1 MKSESRVWI
10 WLQAMTR
17 SFRTQ
22 SARRLRVSETV
33 SLGERRFI
41 AVVEYDQRRFLIGGA
56 NGSIALLTALDGTS
70 QNQSETRPPIAR
82 IAGCR

>member
-10 WLQAMTR
+10 WLQTMAR

-22 SARRLRVSETV
+22 SARRLRVSESV

-56 NGSIALLTALDGTS
+56 NGSIALLTALDGAF
-70 QNQSETRPPIAR
+70 QNQPETGTPIAK